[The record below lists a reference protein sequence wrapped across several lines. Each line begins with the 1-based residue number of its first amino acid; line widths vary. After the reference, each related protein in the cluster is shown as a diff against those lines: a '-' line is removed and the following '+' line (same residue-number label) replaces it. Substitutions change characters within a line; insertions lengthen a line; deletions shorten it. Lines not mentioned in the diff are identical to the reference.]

1 MGQVAK
7 AGAAVLF
14 GDSDAQQTQVAKP
27 RPKVSGELVTLVN
40 LLGPWCNLLGGEL
53 AYCVPDEVNGLT

>member
-40 LLGPWCNLLGGEL
+40 LLGPGRNLLGREL
-53 AYCVPDEVNGLT
+53 AHRVPDEVDRLT